1 MIISL
6 RTDGTAVMLEPSH
19 VYQGSNVANVYVMAP
34 FPNTT
39 VLQIGFTLPDGTS
52 TSAPM
57 TYVQDSENNL
67 IVWQYTIAAAITN
80 VAGAASVSVTATTTT
95 GQIIASQSIPFTI
108 EETTLPVLPDVPS
121 QDEWELITKY
131 IQQNSAAIATLQG
144 QISAIEADVAT
155 ANENAATALTTAQ
168 SAETTANQA
177 AATANG
183 FAAQIAEANTNASA
197 AVTTANQAASEVGQY
212 TQQIAEAN
220 ANASEALDKATQAEQ
235 TVGTFETALDEANT
249 NASNAVS
256 TANAAQQTANQAASE
271 VGQYTQQIETANSNA
286 SAAVA
291 TANGAATTAQQAE
304 STAQSAQT
312 GVNNL
317 VNGTTS
323 AGNANQLGGVAASSY
338 AQLSQVVRTDT
349 NQELS
354 ENQKHQA
361 LVNLSVP
368 ITDVVKLSRDTKIL
382 LYTWDKTAFPGSAT
396 CFKIDMYGAGDYG
409 TAGIATYVVKGNNG
423 SICGYLIN
431 DNNTYGY
438 CPTIYTYANGNDIN
452 LYIEVPDFVDTCSL
466 VITQDYAFK
475 NNVINSIPL
484 LNQAVTDYSGTL
496 ISSSRN
502 EVIIG
507 YAPVFAVDPTTLA
520 PSTDN
525 GWTEGNPASI
535 LPSNGLYWVAAVGT
549 SPSVTLNAWRT
560 LLSYDGSQGD
570 CLMPTNQT
578 FTVKCEATT
587 SGFTFTE
594 QTSGSS
600 IIMTTV
606 WYKQIL

>member
-6 RTDGTAVMLEPSH
+6 RADGTAVMLEPSH
-19 VYQGSNVANVYVMAP
+19 VYQGSNVVNVYVIAP

-39 VLQIGFTLPDGTS
+39 ALQIGFTLPDGTT
-52 TSAPM
+52 TSIPMAP
-57 TYVQDSENNL
+57 TKIDIQNNL
-67 IVWQYTIAAAITN
+67 MAWVCFIDSPITN
-80 VAGAASVSVTATTTT
+80 EAGAASLSITATTTT
-95 GQIIASQSIPFTI
+95 GQIIVSQSVPFTI
-108 EETTLPVLPDVPS
+108 EETTLPVLPDTPS
-121 QDEWELITKY
+121 QDEWTLVLQY
-131 IQQNSAAIATLQG
+131 IQQNSANIATIQG
-144 QISAIEADVAT
+144 QISTIEETANT

-183 FAAQIAEANTNASA
+183 FAAQIEEANTNASEA
-197 AVTTANQAASEVGQY
+197 LSTANQAASEVGQY
-212 TQQIAEAN
+212 TTQIAEAN

-235 TVGTFETALDEANT
+235 TVGTFETALNEANA

-256 TANAAQQTANQAASE
+256 TANAAQQTANQTASE
-271 VGQYTQQIETANSNA
+271 VGQYTQQIETAN
-286 SAAVA
+286 A

-354 ENQKHQA
+354 DNQKHQA

-368 ITDVVKLSRDTKIL
+368 ITDVVKLSRDTKVL
-382 LYTWDKTAFPGSAT
+382 LYRWDKTVFPGAAT
-396 CFKIDMYGAGDYG
+396 CFKIDIYGAGDYG

-438 CPTIYTYANGNDIN
+438 CPTIYTYANGNDII

-475 NNVINSIPL
+475 NNIINSIPL

-496 ISSSRN
+496 ISSSKN
-502 EVIIG
+502 NVIIG
-507 YAPVFAVDPTTLA
+507 YAPVLSIDPTTLT
-520 PSTDN
+520 PSTAN

-535 LPSNGLYWVAAVGT
+535 LPSKGLYWVAAVAT
-549 SPSVTLNAWRT
+549 SPSETLNAWRT

-570 CLMPTNQT
+570 CLMPTNQP
-578 FTVKCEATT
+578 FTLKCEATT

-594 QTSGSS
+594 STSGSS
-600 IIMTTV
+600 ITMTTV

>member
-6 RTDGTAVMLEPSH
+6 RADGTAAMLEPSH
-19 VYQGSNVANVYVMAP
+19 VYQGSNVANVYVIAP
-34 FPNTT
+34 FPSTT
-39 VLQIGFTLPDGTS
+39 VLQVGFTLPDGTS

-57 TYVQDSENNL
+57 TYVQDGENN
-67 IVWQYTIAAAITN
+67 IVIWQYTIAAAITN

-108 EETTLPVLPDVPS
+108 EATTLPVLPDTPS
-121 QDEWELITKY
+121 QDEWTLVLQY
-131 IQQNSAAIATLQG
+131 IQQNSANIATIQG
-144 QISAIEADVAT
+144 QISTIEETANT

-183 FAAQIAEANTNASA
+183 FAA
-197 AVTTANQAASEVGQY
+197 
-212 TQQIAEAN
+212 QIAEAN

-349 NQELS
+349 AQSLS
-354 ENQKHQA
+354 DEQKQQA
-361 LVNLSVP
+361 FINLSVP
-368 ITDVVKLSRDTKIL
+368 ITDVVKLSRNTKIL
-382 LYTWDKTAFPGSAT
+382 LYTWDKTTYNGVAT
-396 CFKIDMYGAGDYG
+396 CFKIDILGAGDYG
-409 TAGIATYVVKGNNG
+409 SAGIATYIVKGNSG

-431 DNNTYGY
+431 DNNSYGL
-438 CPTIYTYANGNDIN
+438 CPAIYTYANDNNIN
-452 LYIEVPDFVDTCSL
+452 LYVEVLNFVDTCSL

-502 EVIIG
+502 EVVIG
-507 YAPVFAVDPTTLA
+507 YAPVLAVDPTTLA

-525 GWTEGNPASI
+525 GWTEGNPASN
-535 LPSNGLYWVAAVGT
+535 LPSDSVYLMKLET
-549 SPSVTLNAWRT
+549 SIGGGNTPIFWFFMGEILGQGSTVYYQGGLNA
-560 LLSYDGSQGD
+560 YACYVVQGG
-570 CLMPTNQT
+570 TGIIAYAN
-578 FTVKCEATT
+578 
-587 SGFTFTE
+587 STE
-594 QTSGSS
+594 LD
-600 IIMTTV
+600 ITTV
-606 WYKQIL
+606 WYKKIA